1 MNRMKSA
8 LSVFLTTLLAASP
21 AFASGDHKGE
31 HATDTKIA
39 ATAPM
44 TDGEVKK
51 IDKDNGK
58 ITIKHGEI
66 KNLDMPGMT
75 MVFRIQD
82 PAMLDKVKVGDK
94 INFAADKVKG
104 NFTVTRIEAAK

>member
-1 MNRMKSA
+1 MNLMKSA
-8 LSVFLTTLLAASP
+8 LSSFAIAILAASP
-21 AFASGDHKGE
+21 AFALGNHKSG
-31 HATDTKIA
+31 HATDTKA
-39 ATAPM
+39 SVSAPL

-75 MVFRIQD
+75 MVF
-82 PAMLDKVKVGDK
+82 KVKDLALLEKLKTGD
-94 INFAADKVKG
+94 NATF
-104 NFTVTRIEAAK
+104 NAAKIGSSLAVTALEIVE